1 MGGFLAYVVARN
13 ELPQSYRHMHMLNV
27 ISKRTKPSSRDAMMD
42 ESHMK
47 GSMRL
52 YVIDSQE
59 GTKSHR

>member
-1 MGGFLAYVVARN
+1 
-13 ELPQSYRHMHMLNV
+13 MHMLNV
-27 ISKRTKPSSRDAMMD
+27 ISKRTKPSSGGAMMD

-59 GTKSHR
+59 GKKSHR